1 MLYNR
6 IEVFLTDF
14 AHRPAAALLF
24 SLVFGLF
31 CPSAYSELSLN
42 GSAIYKD
49 LGKQQFVAGLFVD
62 TIQDS
67 ASTIQLED
75 SPKRME
81 VRMLN
86 NYSKR
91 RWLNLWMQS
100 ISINN
105 DRESFSGSA
114 QEVIDIM
121 QAPKSAPQKGDIIE
135 YIYHPTEGTSMRF
148 NGTELVANY
157 PKNVFNILL
166 RTWIGPIPPSTTF
179 KEQLLG
185 LETAEE
191 AGEAEGLLSS
201 IQPTSSRVALAASWI
216 EVPVIVEAAP
226 EPEAEIIATV
236 AASPTP
242 EVDADSLPAEPSD
255 ESTELASTSEPTA
268 EEQAVKEAAEEEIEF
283 NVAEALA
290 QRDYTPLVVA
300 QIYKS
305 IAYPNRAVQKNQ
317 QGTVRIGLVVDRSGE
332 LLSVTATQESDYRL
346 LNQAALKAVRKAAPF
361 PNLPEGIKADSF
373 ELNLP
378 ITFRLQ

>member
-1 MLYNR
+1 
-6 IEVFLTDF
+6 
-14 AHRPAAALLF
+14 
-24 SLVFGLF
+24 
-31 CPSAYSELSLN
+31 
-42 GSAIYKD
+42 
-49 LGKQQFVAGLFVD
+49 
-62 TIQDS
+62 
-67 ASTIQLED
+67 
-75 SPKRME
+75 
-81 VRMLN
+81 
-86 NYSKR
+86 
-91 RWLNLWMQS
+91 
-100 ISINN
+100 
-105 DRESFSGSA
+105 
-114 QEVIDIM
+114 
-121 QAPKSAPQKGDIIE
+121 
-135 YIYHPTEGTSMRF
+135 MRF

>member
-6 IEVFLTDF
+6 IEAFLTDF

-100 ISINN
+100 FSINS

-114 QEVIDIM
+114 LEVIDIM

>member
-6 IEVFLTDF
+6 IEGLLTGF
-14 AHRPAAALLF
+14 THRPAVTLFF
-24 SLVFGLF
+24 SLSFALF
-31 CPSAYSELSLN
+31 CSNAYSELSLN

-49 LGKQQFVAGLFVD
+49 LGKQQFVARLFVD

-121 QAPKSAPQKGDIIE
+121 QAPKSAPHKGDIIE
-135 YIYHPTEGTSMRF
+135 YIYHPEQGTSMRF
-148 NGTELVANY
+148 NGTELVSNY

-179 KEQLLG
+179 KDQLLG
-185 LETAEE
+185 LETTDEAVEAEE
-191 AGEAEGLLSS
+191 LLSS
-201 IQPTSSRVALAASWI
+201 VTPTSSRVALAASWI
-216 EVPVIVEAAP
+216 AEPIIEAIAPKAVPEAKIAAKAAEVPIPKLVAENLSAKPTDENVEL
-226 EPEAEIIATV
+226 
-236 AASPTP
+236 ASSSEPTP
-242 EVDADSLPAEPSD
+242 E
-255 ESTELASTSEPTA
+255 ELAA
-268 EEQAVKEAAEEEIEF
+268 KEAAEEEIEF

-290 QRDYTPLVVA
+290 QRDYTPW
-300 QIYKS
+300 
-305 IAYPNRAVQKNQ
+305 
-317 QGTVRIGLVVDRSGE
+317 
-332 LLSVTATQESDYRL
+332 
-346 LNQAALKAVRKAAPF
+346 
-361 PNLPEGIKADSF
+361 
-373 ELNLP
+373 
-378 ITFRLQ
+378 